1 MDWKRTFMSCVM
13 GLSLIAGAA
22 EFIVPQTAK
31 APAIDGKLSAGEW
44 KNALVISGTG
54 ATLDHRKAELFLTWD
69 ANYLYGAVRVETP
82 PRGKLV
88 QNAGTNP
95 VSDDSV
101 EFWFDPPK
109 SARVHEQ
116 WKFGEFQVIISNA
129 GRMLLQHHNPGY
141 GLPVRN
147 WVTGDMKVVNK
158 VENEKWVCEFAFP
171 AKAFGMDQFGEL
183 DWKIL
188 SCVNFRSAP
197 GRQVPFMPVASFMD
211 SKSYPTFKLRKAAP
225 SVRQLYGNAATRF
238 PLKFESSKPLRYEAV
253 INGKNVS
260 GTLPVTLQTAEPA
273 SLAMKIFD
281 GSSVVFHR
289 EFKLASLPARI
300 WETPESYIVLEQN
313 FDQGIEQFVVAPKGA
328 KPSAKK
334 MPRLIPGRKEGSQAI
349 HFEEGASNLK
359 IQKGRLPVP
368 GNISFWI
375 WKDEKTRKGNVRY
388 FSTSF
393 VPSGYIGL
401 QDHPGFLLLF
411 LHNFKT
417 GGNKNIMV
425 SRRPAAQAWT
435 HVSINVQPKRIE
447 LYCNGMKVS
456 EQDLAMTIDPK
467 KLGDIVF
474 GSGTGFAIDEYV
486 VYDRV
491 LSSQEI
497 KAMAQGESSVSGE
510 MAWYPSLNSI
520 VLDIACNPKLLKGK
534 DLVLQI
540 VTKGG
545 KKIFSGKVALESAAK
560 IGSGDKQLL
569 ILHKAVKLP
578 SKLANGDYIMSLS
591 PEGSENALLE
601 KEFLVKWYPWQGNQL
616 GMRDVLLPGFTPL
629 QVKGNVISA
638 VLRDYFIG
646 KTGLPEQVFADGKQI
661 LAAPVTVNF
670 VKNGKTVSAKGTA
683 AVKPVKRS
691 DTTVEY
697 TASSRGM
704 KVKGRMEQDGL
715 LILDLTFPASLNADQ
730 VYVDIPVKK
739 EFAELYHPIGEH
751 IRANPAGFT
760 PAGEG
765 TVFKSRNLQQ
775 VRISNF
781 IPYLWLGTDTR
792 GICYAANWDKDWV
805 HCKERDAVELFRH
818 KNGDVSIRL
827 NLINGPVKY
836 KRERTITIALQASP
850 VKPMPKGWRGW
861 SDGFGYKG
869 NKHSA
874 VLASCP
880 YWGGYTA
887 WAMRYP
893 AFQDFGYIRKLVETM
908 KTGRIDEAYKK
919 QWIERILKGS
929 KTEVPWIHAKAPAA
943 RRPYVAGHT
952 TAAFNRA
959 KSFYGKKNAVLYFY
973 TCDAD
978 GAAALPEYPAMQGE
992 WANPSYGVG
1001 GSYSDYAIYYLDKML
1016 EAGLGGVYD
1025 DNTFFRCNYSWA
1037 TGNAYIDEI
1046 GEIRPGLNLWNN
1058 REYRRRQAVTMMD
1071 RGIEPWIT
1079 VHHTNANILPTL
1091 GFATNCMG
1099 MEWKYGYHDFQERFT
1114 PDYIRAVCQGLQAG
1128 LYPTILDGVVGGTK
1142 EQRYWATRTM
1152 IASLMPHEIRP
1163 TIPRGGDSKL
1173 IVQAYNFLY
1182 DFGIWQDDC
1191 KYTAYWDPANPVKS
1205 ADSNLLTSTYQRG
1218 KKLLIV
1224 CGSYTGDITA
1234 QLTCSGTVKSARN
1247 LETGAALSVS
1257 GKKISFPLKKHDFI
1271 IIEAELK

>member
-1 MDWKRTFMSCVM
+1 MSLKHFLLTAAAT
-13 GLSLIAGAA
+13 LSLCAAAA
-22 EFIVPQTAK
+22 EFSVPKTAK
-31 APAIDGKLSAGEW
+31 APVIDGKISAGEW
-44 KNALVISGTG
+44 NSALKISGTG
-54 ATLDHRKAELFLTWD
+54 STLDHRKAELFLTWD
-69 ANYLYGAVRVETP
+69 EKNVYVAVRTETP

-88 QNAGTNP
+88 QNVGTNP
-95 VSDDSV
+95 VHDDSV

-158 VENEKWVCEFAFP
+158 VANDQWVCEFSIP
-171 AKAFGMDQFGEL
+171 AKAFGMNKLGDL

-197 GRQVPFMPVASFMD
+197 GRQVPFMPVSSFMD
-211 SKSYPTFKLRKAAP
+211 SKSYPTFKFRKNAP
-225 SVRQLYGNAATRF
+225 AVRQLYADAATRN
-238 PLKFESSKPLRYEAV
+238 PLKFEGSKALSYEAV
-253 INGKNVS
+253 INGKTVK
-260 GTLPVTLQTAEPA
+260 GKLPVTLQAAAPSA
-273 SLAMKIFD
+273 LSMKITD
-281 GSSVVFHR
+281 GSAVVYQR
-289 EFKLASLPARI
+289 NFKLAALPARI
-300 WETPESYIVLEQN
+300 WETPESYIVLEQD
-313 FDQGIEQFVVAPKGA
+313 FEKGADKFIAAPKGA
-328 KPSAKK
+328 KVSAKV
-334 MPRLIPGRKEGSQAI
+334 MPSLVPGRKEGSKAI
-349 HFEEGASNLK
+349 RFSEKAKNM
-359 IQKGRLPVP
+359 IIRKGKLPVP

-375 WKDEKTRKGNVRY
+375 WKDAKTKKGYVRY

-393 VPSGYIGL
+393 VSSGYIGL

-411 LHNFKT
+411 LHNFK

-425 SRRPAAQAWT
+425 ARRPAAQTWT

-456 EQDLAMTIDPK
+456 EQDLAITIDPK
-467 KLGDIVF
+467 KLGDIAF
-474 GSGTGFAIDEYV
+474 GSGTDFAIDEYV
-486 VYDRV
+486 VYDRT
-491 LSSQEI
+491 LAPQEI

-520 VLDIACNPKLLKGK
+520 VLDLACNPKQLKGK
-534 DLVLQI
+534 GLVLQV
-540 VTKGG
+540 VTKAG
-545 KKIFSGKVALESAAK
+545 KKIYSGKVPMNRAVKS
-560 IGSGDKQLL
+560 GSGEKQLL
-569 ILHKAVKLP
+569 ILHEAVKMP
-578 SKLANGDYIMSLS
+578 SKLANGDYIMSLV
-591 PEGSENALLE
+591 PEGSESALLE
-601 KEFLVKWYPWQGNQL
+601 KEFLVKWYEWQNNKL
-616 GMRDVLLPGFTPL
+616 GTRDVLLPGFTPL

-638 VLRDYFIG
+638 VLRDYTIG
-646 KTGLPEQVFADGKQI
+646 KNGLPEKIVSEGKQI
-661 LAAPVTVNF
+661 LAGPVTVNF

-691 DTTVEY
+691 ATKADY
-697 TASSRGM
+697 TAAASGM

-715 LILDLTFPASLNADQ
+715 LILDLDFPANLNADR

-760 PAGEG
+760 PAGQG
-765 TVFKSRNLQQ
+765 TVFKSRNVQQ
-775 VRISNF
+775 VKITNF

-805 HCKERDAVELFRH
+805 HCKERDAVELYRH

-836 KRERTITIALQASP
+836 KRARTITIALQASP

-861 SDGFGYKG
+861 SDGFAYKG
-869 NKHSA
+869 NKYSG

-887 WAMRYP
+887 WAGRYP
-893 AFQDFGYIRKLVETM
+893 AFKDFGYIRKLAEAM
-908 KTGRIDEAYKK
+908 KTGKIDEAYKK
-919 QWIERILKGS
+919 QWIERVLKGS
-929 KTEVPWIHAKAPAA
+929 KAEVPWIHSKAPAS
-943 RRPYVAGHT
+943 RRPYVTSHT

-959 KSFYGKKNAVLYFY
+959 RSFYGKPGGILYFY

-978 GAAALPEYPAMQGE
+978 GAGNLPEYPAMQGE
-992 WANPSYGVG
+992 WASPSYGAC
-1001 GSYSDYAIYYLDKML
+1001 GSYTDYAIYYLDKML
-1016 EAGLGGVYD
+1016 EAGMKGVYD

-1037 TGNAYIDEI
+1037 TGDAYIDET
-1046 GEIRPGLNLWNN
+1046 GEIKPGLNLWNS
-1058 REYRRRQAVTMMD
+1058 REYHRRQVVTMMD
-1071 RGIEPWIT
+1071 RGLEPWVT

-1091 GFATNCMG
+1091 GFATNSMG
-1099 MEWKYGYHDFQERFT
+1099 MEWKYGFHDFQERFT

-1142 EQRYWATRTM
+1142 EKRYWATRTM
-1152 IASLMPHEIRP
+1152 IACLMPHEIRP
-1163 TIPRGGDSKL
+1163 TIPRGGDAKL
-1173 IVQAYNFLY
+1173 IINSYNYLY
-1182 DFGIWQDDC
+1182 DFGVWKDDC
-1191 KYTAYWDPANPVKS
+1191 KYTAYWNPENPVKS
-1205 ADSNLLTSTYQRG
+1205 ADPKLLTSTYQRG

-1234 QLTCSGTVKSARN
+1234 QLTCKGAVKSAKN
-1247 LETGAALSVS
+1247 LETGAALNVS
-1257 GKKISFPLKKHDFI
+1257 GNKISFPLKKHDFM